1 MKKICTLELLSEKK
15 VKSFSALR
23 NEELGRLCE
32 SIRSSSGSVINFTEM
47 VVGMINNVIC
57 RATLGNNYKAQHQA
71 VLIGLIKDLLVT
83 SGAFNVGEFF
93 PRLKF
98 LNIVLGIKSKWLKIH
113 KDDKVLEDV
122 LEDHKGKR
130 GVGGIE
136 RLDEDLVDVLLRIKE
151 GEEL

>member
-1 MKKICTLELLSEKK
+1 M
-15 VKSFSALR
+15 
-23 NEELGRLCE
+23 
-32 SIRSSSGSVINFTEM
+32 
-47 VVGMINNVIC
+47 
-57 RATLGNNYKAQHQA
+57 GNNYKAQHQA